1 MSDDLRRAL
10 ARTQSKPLREG
21 LERTFANDAD
31 GKRPGPTFRAWKGP
45 WLRELRY
52 SPGDVVEHL
61 GSSWR
66 CLLRHRDS
74 EPPSVKWE
82 LVAQKG
88 QTGVGGARGFI
99 GPTGPEGPPGPGS
112 ELEFL
117 DEGVSQGTA
126 TVVDV
131 TGPGASVSVAAG
143 VATLNVPASGGGH
156 VIEDEGVP
164 LAQRP
169 DLNFVGAGVVASD
182 VAGVTVVTIPGGGS
196 VAFDDPVE
204 SQFGDANAQGVDVD
218 AARADHVHDRH
229 DDAVMYFNLINA

>member
-21 LERTFANDAD
+21 LERTFANDSD

-88 QTGVGGARGFI
+88 QTGVGGARGFV
-99 GPTGPEGPPGPGS
+99 GPTG
-112 ELEFL
+112 
-117 DEGVSQGTA
+117 A
-126 TVVDV
+126 
-131 TGPGASVSVAAG
+131 TGPAGA
-143 VATLNVPASGGGH
+143 GGGH

-164 LAQRP
+164 LAQRA
-169 DLNFVGAGVVASD
+169 DLNFVGAGVAAAD

-204 SQFGDANAQGVDVD
+204 SQFGDANAQGVDAD
-218 AARADHVHDRH
+218 AARADHIHDRH
-229 DDAVMYFNLINA
+229 DDAVMFFSKVNS